1 MRSHISVQRATTKYF
16 SNSFVFKN
24 FITRL
29 FSKTR
34 LKRRDFQ
41 EIVRLTCAQEVS
53 GSNPDAPTK
62 TSRIFSLGY
71 QKPLHP
77 KLPCGIPLDRR
88 SGFASRLVS
97 ESSPDAEHVKT
108 RVGRSAIQKLLSGGK
123 LSARHLPSMGKI
135 MGTLCISRLIDLR
148 KCKSVITQTARNYS
162 VGLLFKLH

>member
-1 MRSHISVQRATTKYF
+1 MRSHISVHPATVKYF
-16 SNSFVFKN
+16 SISLIFKN
-24 FITRL
+24 KIEKEGL
-29 FSKTR
+29 P
-34 LKRRDFQ
+34 RDSTPD
-41 EIVRLTCAQEVS
+41 LCAGGLRFKS
-53 GSNPDAPTK
+53 GRPDQ

-123 LSARHLPSMGKI
+123 LSARHLPSKGKI

-148 KCKSVITQTARNYS
+148 KCKSVITQTVRNYS
-162 VGLLFKLH
+162 VGLLFELH